1 MSLGK
6 SGGLVGDGSWLAH
19 SVERVTLNFGVVSSN
34 PTLGIEITLKRKKKG
49 KKIGMSLEASLRGVF
64 TSGG

>member
-34 PTLGIEITLKRKKKG
+34 PTLGIEITLKRKKKR
-49 KKIGMSLEASLRGVF
+49 KKNRNV
-64 TSGG
+64 SGSFFKGGFY